1 MAWRPSKLSAEQ
13 MEERR
18 RAGVQMLRRGRSQAQ
33 VAREMGVSATA
44 VSLWARMIRE
54 RGYRGLKARPRT
66 GRPSRL
72 SPQQW
77 REVRRLMRRGA
88 QKAGYDTERW
98 TLRRVAQLIERHFGV
113 SYHPNYLAVPLRQMG
128 LTPQQPPT
136 QAKER
141 QDALVEAW
149 LKRDWPR
156 IKRGLLAE
164 GQPLPWWMKRA
175 TRSGPFQPPP
185 GPHVDTLRC

>member
-1 MAWRPSKLSAEQ
+1 MAWRPRRLSAEQ

-18 RAGVQMLRRGRSQAQ
+18 RAAVQMLRRGRSQAE
-33 VAREMGVSATA
+33 VAREMGVSAAA
-44 VSLWARMIRE
+44 VSLWN
-54 RGYRGLKARPRT
+54 RGVRQRGLRGLKARPRS

-77 REVRRLMRRGA
+77 REVRHILRRGA
-88 QKAGYDTERW
+88 QRAGYGTERW

-113 SYHPNYLAVPLRQMG
+113 HYHPNYLAVPLRQMG

-141 QDALVEAW
+141 QDRLVEAW
-149 LKRDWPR
+149 LKHDWPR

-164 GQPLPWWMKRA
+164 GRPLPWWMRQV
-175 TRSGPFQPPP
+175 TRFGPLLPPP
-185 GPHVDTLRC
+185 GPLADIHPC

>member
-1 MAWRPSKLSAEQ
+1 MAWRPSRLSAEQ

-18 RAGVQMLRRGRSQAQ
+18 RAAVKMLRRGCSQAE

-44 VSLWARMIRE
+44 VSFWTRVAQAR
-54 RGYRGLKARPRT
+54 GLRGLKARPRT

-72 SPQQW
+72 SEHQW
-77 REVRRLMRRGA
+77 KKVRRIIRWGA
-88 QKAGYDTERW
+88 KRAGYDTERW
-98 TLRRVAQLIERHFGV
+98 TLRRVAQLIEHLFGV
-113 SYHPNYLAVPLRQMG
+113 HYHPNYLAVPLRQMG

-149 LKRDWPR
+149 LKHDWPR
-156 IKRGLLAE
+156 IKRGLLAQ
-164 GQPLPWWMKRA
+164 GQPLPWWMRRV
-175 TRSGPFQPPP
+175 THFGPLPPRP
-185 GPHVDTLRC
+185 GPLVDTRPC